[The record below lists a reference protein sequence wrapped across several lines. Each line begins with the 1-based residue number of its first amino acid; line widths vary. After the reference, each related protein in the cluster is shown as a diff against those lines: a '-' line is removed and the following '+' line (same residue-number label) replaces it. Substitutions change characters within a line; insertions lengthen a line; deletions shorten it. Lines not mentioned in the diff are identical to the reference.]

1 MKIMAKLVNILLV
14 LPLANAYF
22 LCRMGMQ
29 AGWCVL
35 WAALALAVLIRP
47 FYGIPGLRTRR
58 LRQCEAGVEL
68 LWAFLGSVVLT
79 AVLQLAVL
87 LGMKRITFGVWD
99 WILDILLIVVIESM
113 VFWDGIIR
121 VYVTSV
127 QLGIKWRVI
136 GILCGWIPVAHLFA
150 LGKIISIV
158 SAEVRFEQQKLL
170 LDEQRAPQRVCATR
184 YPVLLLHGVF
194 FRDFRY
200 INYWGRI
207 PEELQKNGAV
217 IFYGNHQ
224 SAASVADSGREIA
237 ERIRQI
243 MAETGCGKVNII
255 AHSKGGLDARYAISC
270 LGMAPYVASLT
281 TINTP
286 HRGCEFADYLLEKI
300 PAGQQ
305 QAIARTYNAALRKLG
320 DFAPDFLAAVRDL
333 TSENCA
339 ALNAEMKTP
348 EGVYIQ
354 SVGSSLRKPS
364 GGRFPLNLTT
374 RFVHRFDGEN
384 DGLVGKDSFSYGQR
398 FIWLSVPGNRG
409 ISHGDMIDLNR
420 ENLPEFDV
428 REFYVKLLEELKSM
442 GM

>member
-1 MKIMAKLVNILLV
+1 MRFIAKIVNILLV
-14 LPLANAYF
+14 FPLVNTYLF
-22 LCRMGMQ
+22 CKLGMPI
-29 AGWCVL
+29 GVSVL

-47 FYGIPGLRTRR
+47 VYGVPGLRTGR

-79 AVLQLAVL
+79 AVQQITIL
-87 LGMKRITFGVWD
+87 LGTDLVNFGVWD
-99 WILDILLIVVIESM
+99 WILDILYIIVIESLI
-113 VFWDGIIR
+113 FWDGIIR

-127 QLGIKWRVI
+127 QLGIKWRII

-150 LGKIISIV
+150 LGKIISLV
-158 SAEVRFEQQKLL
+158 SAEVFFEQQKLL
-170 LDEQRAPQRVCATR
+170 VDEQRAGQRICATR
-184 YPVLLLHGVF
+184 YPILLLHGVF
-194 FRDFRY
+194 FRDSRY
-200 INYWGRI
+200 VNYWGRI
-207 PEELQKNGAV
+207 PEELQKNGAA

-224 SAASVADSGREIA
+224 SAASVPDSGREIA
-237 ERIRQI
+237 GRIRQI
-243 MAETGCGKVNII
+243 MQETGCERVNII

-300 PAGQQ
+300 PEGQQ
-305 QAIARTYNAALRKLG
+305 QAIARTYNAALRRLG

-339 ALNAEMKTP
+339 ALNARMEDP
-348 EGVYIQ
+348 DGVYIQ
-354 SVGSSLRKPS
+354 SVGASLRKPS

-384 DGLVGKDSFSYGQR
+384 DGLVGRDSFPWGQR
-398 FIWLSVPGNRG
+398 FIWLSARGNRG
-409 ISHGDMIDLNR
+409 ISHGDVIDLNR

-428 REFYVKLLEELKSM
+428 REFYVKLVAELKSM